1 MIVTLDSIDIKT
13 AIEAV
18 EKQLQ
23 EDKQT
28 SAAMKSAVSLVLII
42 VKLLMV
48 RLGVNSRN
56 SSVPPASDPHR
67 DKKRSRQVSGRKPG
81 GQPDH
86 DGSTLKPIA
95 EPDDIR
101 TLKLDKRT
109 LPAGDYQE
117 VGFERRQII
126 DLRIERYV
134 TEFRAQILKN
144 AKGKRFVAPFP
155 EGVTRPVQYGASV
168 KANAVYL
175 SMFQLIP
182 YDRVRTHFAENFD
195 LPISTGT
202 LANFNCEA
210 YTRLAIIETL
220 AKHCLAQ
227 EAVVHAD
234 ETGINV
240 GGQRLWL
247 HNASSAQ
254 WTLFHPHAKRG
265 LDAMNDIGVL
275 ANVRG
280 TLVHDHWKP
289 YYRYDC
295 VHALCNAH
303 HLRELTYAHEEDAQQ
318 WAKAMRDV
326 LLAINEAVTV
336 AGGVLAPKAAAL
348 WRRRYRRIL
357 RAADQE
363 CPEPVAPTGAP
374 KRGRI
379 KRSKSRN
386 LLERL
391 RNYEDDVLRFME
403 NAEVPFTNNQGE
415 RDIRMTKVQ
424 QKISGCFRSL
434 DGAKTFCRIRSY
446 ISTCR
451 KNGVGVGEAL
461 ECLFNNQWPAF
472 IQRMLDEGVLGAE

>member
-1 MIVTLDSIDIKT
+1 MTLDSIDIKA

-28 SAAMKSAVSLVLII
+28 SVAMKSAVSLVLIV
-42 VKLLMV
+42 VKLLMA
-48 RLGVNSRN
+48 RLGINSRN
-56 SSVPPASDPHR
+56 SSLPPASDPNR
-67 DKKRSRQVSGRKPG
+67 VKKQRCLSERKPG
-81 GQPDH
+81 GQLNH
-86 DGSTLKPIA
+86 NGSTLKPVDD
-95 EPDDIR
+95 PDDIR
-101 TLKLDKRT
+101 TLNIDKRT

-117 VGFERRQII
+117 AGFERRQII

-134 TEFRAQILKN
+134 TEFRAQILEN
-144 AKGKRFVAPFP
+144 VDGQRFVAQFP
-155 EGVTRPVQYGASV
+155 AGVTRPAQYGASV
-168 KANAVYL
+168 KANAVYM

-182 YDRVRTHFAENFD
+182 YDRVQTHFAENFD

-202 LANFNCEA
+202 LVNMNRDA
-210 YTRLAIIETL
+210 YERLAIFDVL
-220 AKHCLAQ
+220 AKQCLTR

-240 GGQRLWL
+240 GGKRIWL

-254 WTLFHPHAKRG
+254 WTLFHPHPKRG
-265 LDAMNDIGVL
+265 QEAMDDIGVL
-275 ANVRG
+275 ASFQG

-289 YYRYDC
+289 YYRYGC
-295 VHALCNAH
+295 THALCNAH

-318 WAKAMRDV
+318 WAKKMREL
-326 LLAINEAVTV
+326 LLAINEAVTA
-336 AGGVLAPKAAAL
+336 AGGVLAAADADS
-348 WRRRYRRIL
+348 WRRRYRRL
-357 RAADQE
+357 LSKADKE
-363 CPEPVAPTGAP
+363 CPEPVVPAGPP

-391 RNYEDDVLRFME
+391 RDYEDDVLRFMV
-403 NAEVPFTNNQGE
+403 NADVPFTNNQGE

-434 DGAKTFCRIRSY
+434 DGAKVFCRIRSY
-446 ISTCR
+446 LSTCR
-451 KNGVGVGEAL
+451 KNGVGIGEAL
-461 ECLFNNQWPAF
+461 ECLFNDKWPAF
-472 IQRMLDEGVLGAE
+472 IQSKLDDDVAGAE